1 MNNKIIISSVAVFLI
16 MSGVFLFTNNQSQQG
31 RQMTQQP
38 DKQQPST
45 QKSITQPNAIENKSI
60 TINIQ
65 NFAYD
70 PPTITVKQ
78 GTTVTWINN
87 DSVIHD
93 VKSDTFASQALKRG
107 DKFEYTFDKKSTFEY
122 LCTYHPAMT
131 GKIIVE

>member
-65 NFAYD
+65 NFLYD

-93 VKSDTFASQALKRG
+93 VKSDTFASQVLKRG
-107 DKFEYTFDKKSTFEY
+107 DKFEYTFDKQGTFEY
-122 LCTYHPAMT
+122 ICTYHPAMT